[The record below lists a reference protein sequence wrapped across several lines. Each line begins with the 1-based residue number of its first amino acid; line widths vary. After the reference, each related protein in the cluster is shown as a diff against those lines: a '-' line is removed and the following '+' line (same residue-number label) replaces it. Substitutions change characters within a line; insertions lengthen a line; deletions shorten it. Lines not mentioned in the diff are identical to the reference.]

1 MKAVATAHHNRSLI
15 DFEAALATYKR
26 GIFLMNNARID

>member
-15 DFEAALATYKR
+15 DFESALAAYKR
-26 GIFLMNNARID
+26 GIFVEK

>member
-1 MKAVATAHHNRSLI
+1 VEINAMKAVATAHHNRSLI

-26 GIFLMNNARID
+26 GNFFDE